1 MRIKLLTLSL
11 LLFVLL
17 GCRKHRNHCR
27 DCITFNYNGDQRQY
41 LIHVPNTLS
50 VNAPLV
56 FMLHGYTG
64 NAPDIKEY
72 IGLDEVA
79 SSQNFVVCYPQGSLD
94 NDNTTHWNARLSISS
109 TDDIGFLSA
118 LAQHLQTQYN
128 LDPNKT
134 YTGGFSNGGFMS
146 YTLVAEAPNV
156 FKGAA
161 SITGTMSGYTWDNRA
176 DIDPV
181 SILQITGA
189 QDNVVPMD
197 GSMSEWGGWGGAP
210 HMDTIINFW
219 KGLNQI
225 TTINTSNSTNE
236 LDAFHFENGNGNT
249 KVWYYKFH
257 NMGHEIPMDESYGLS
272 SAELMWDFF
281 SGL

>member
-1 MRIKLLTLSL
+1 MKIKLFSLIL
-11 LLFVLL
+11 LLFVLG
-17 GCRKHRNHCR
+17 GCRKYRNHCR
-27 DCITFNYNGDQRQY
+27 DCITFNYNGEQRQY
-41 LIHVPNTLS
+41 LLHVPNTLS

-64 NAPDIKEY
+64 NAPNIKEY

-94 NDNTTHWNARLSISS
+94 NDNTPHWNARLSISS

-236 LDAFHFENGNGNT
+236 LDAFHFEKGNGNT

-272 SAELMWDFF
+272 SAQLMWDFF